1 MVNRLCRKLNEDD
14 LLDQMKNYK
23 KLEYDELKHE
33 HCEMKNYMV
42 SLNLYNARLRFKIR
56 SKMTPTIQMNFKN
69 DPVYKANLW
78 TCLGCARSKNTVV
91 DLACKDTQA
100 HVLACE
106 GYEDLR
112 EGKNLDDDKDLV
124 EYFSAVIRRRMS
136 ETS

>member
-1 MVNRLCRKLNEDD
+1 
-14 LLDQMKNYK
+14 
-23 KLEYDELKHE
+23 
-33 HCEMKNYMV
+33 MV

-78 TCLGCARSKNTVV
+78 TCLGCARVNDSFV
-91 DLACKDTQA
+91 DPSCKDTQA

-112 EGKNLDDDKDLV
+112 EGKNLNDDKDLF
-124 EYFSAVIRRRMS
+124 EYFSAVITRRMS
-136 ETS
+136 ETT